1 MLELNYIREYPDIV
15 RKNLEK
21 RQEPDKIK
29 LLDKLLKTDE
39 KWRALKKKTD
49 ELRARRNKL
58 SKEINEAK
66 KKNKDATTLLKEAK
80 EIPKELE
87 KTEKELEKLQAK
99 VKDCL
104 MRIPNL
110 LEPSVP
116 YGKDD
121 TENVTIR
128 EVGEKPKF
136 DFEPL
141 DHVALMEKW
150 GLADLERA
158 AKISG
163 ARFYF
168 ILGKLARLELALLS
182 YAADFLMKRGFLL
195 TSPPYM
201 INKKAYEGVTSLDD
215 FEDELYKIEGEDL
228 YCIATS
234 EHPLISQFRDEIL
247 EEDELPKKLAGIS
260 PCFRKEAGTHG
271 REDKGIFRVHQF
283 NKVEQIILCK
293 PEESIAFFD
302 ELLKNIED
310 FFQSLGIP
318 YRIVNIC
325 TGDIGIVAAKKYDLE
340 GWMPGQNKYR
350 ELGSCSNCT
359 SYQAVRSNIKFLR
372 KNKREY
378 VHTLNNTCV
387 ATERALVAILEN
399 FQDENGV
406 VHIPEVLQKY
416 CGFKTIGGED

>member
-310 FFQSLGIP
+310 FFQSPRKREVFRGLVSKLRAMETLI
-318 YRIVNIC
+318 IE
-325 TGDIGIVAAKKYDLE
+325 VAAAQVAETVADVAPESVPEPLEPEPAAPPADVEADIPPEELPPDEEDFGAEGAIFDDL
-340 GWMPGQNKYR
+340 
-350 ELGSCSNCT
+350 
-359 SYQAVRSNIKFLR
+359 
-372 KNKREY
+372 
-378 VHTLNNTCV
+378 
-387 ATERALVAILEN
+387 
-399 FQDENGV
+399 
-406 VHIPEVLQKY
+406 
-416 CGFKTIGGED
+416 